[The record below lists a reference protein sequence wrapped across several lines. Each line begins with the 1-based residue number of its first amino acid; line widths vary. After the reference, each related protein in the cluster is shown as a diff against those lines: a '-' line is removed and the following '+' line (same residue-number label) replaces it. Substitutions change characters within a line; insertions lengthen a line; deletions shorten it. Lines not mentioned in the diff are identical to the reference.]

1 MTSGRLSGWRKI
13 ATALWKEPDDPQ
25 IYGALD
31 IRARPLLDFIK
42 CARERGQHVTPT
54 HMVGRAVAH
63 ALAAVPE
70 LNVRLVG
77 DHAIPRDSVDVFFI
91 TSIGRGRE
99 LTGVK
104 VTRMDEKS
112 ALEVA
117 SELRERGQ
125 AMKRGNDR
133 ELALAK
139 AMLHRLPGPILRV
152 GLRAVSWAVG
162 VRAWNIP
169 FMGLAAVPFG
179 SAMVSSVGMFGIPL
193 GFAPLVYLYR
203 VPLMV
208 LAGII
213 EERPVAVDGRV
224 EVQPVFPIGVTAD
237 HRYVDGAHLGEA
249 LLAFRRYLEAPADFE
264 PSFEA
269 DVSASNGDAD
279 AARLTADA

>member
-1 MTSGRLSGWRKI
+1 MGRGRLSGWRKI
-13 ATALWKEPDDPQ
+13 ATAVWKEPEDPQ
-25 IYGALD
+25 IYGALE
-31 IRARPLLDFIK
+31 IRARPLLDFIER
-42 CARERGQHVTPT
+42 ARQHGQHVTPT

-77 DHAIPRDSVDVFFI
+77 DHAIPRESVDVFFI
-91 TSIGRGRE
+91 TSVGRGRE

-104 VTRMDEKS
+104 VARLDEKS

-152 GLRAVSWAVG
+152 GLRAVAWAVG
-162 VRAWNIP
+162 ERAWNIP

-208 LAGII
+208 LAGEI
-213 EERPVAVDGRV
+213 EDKPVAVDGRV
-224 EVQPVFPIGVTAD
+224 EVQPVLPIGATAD

-249 LLAFRRYLEAPADFE
+249 LVAFRRYLEAPANFE
-264 PSFEA
+264 PSF
-269 DVSASNGDAD
+269 DYSSASDGDSAFAPAD
-279 AARLTADA
+279 A

>member
-1 MTSGRLSGWRKI
+1 MSRGRLSGWRKI
-13 ATALWKEPDDPQ
+13 ATAVWKDPDDPQ

-31 IRARPLLDFIK
+31 IRARPLLGFIER
-42 CARERGQHVTPT
+42 AREHGHQVTPT
-54 HMVGRAVAH
+54 HIVGRAVAH

-77 DHAIPRDSVDVFFI
+77 DHAIPRESVDVFFI
-91 TSIGRGRE
+91 TSVGRGRE

-104 VTRMDEKS
+104 VTHIDEKS

-117 SELRERGQ
+117 SELRDRGRE
-125 AMKRGNDR
+125 MKRGNDR

-139 AMLHRLPGPILRV
+139 AMLHRLPGPVLRV

-162 VRAWNIP
+162 VRAWNLP

-193 GFAPLVYLYR
+193 GFAPLVWLYR

-208 LAGII
+208 LAGEI

-224 EVQPVFPIGVTAD
+224 EVQPVLPIGATAD
-237 HRYVDGAHLGEA
+237 HRYVDGAHLGQA
-249 LLAFRRYLEAPADFE
+249 LSAFRRYLEAPAHFE
-264 PSFEA
+264 PSFESS
-269 DVSASNGDAD
+269 SAIGAD
-279 AARLTADA
+279 AGAPLATADA